1 MKKLIKTIAIMA
13 LSRKN
18 LKFSIEKSASKY
30 LTSFFKAFYSQS
42 SVSVAKKTKQTEQ
55 EKLLDVKYDF
65 VLKLLVS
72 AWLMEKTYLAQ
83 RKLKVCS
90 LSGRAKGYIARVYLA
105 RTSFR
110 KVVAEALVA
119 GVRKSSF

>member
-18 LKFSIEKSASKY
+18 LKFLIEKSASKY
-30 LTSFFKAFYSQS
+30 LASFFKAFYSQNS
-42 SVSVAKKTKQTEQ
+42 ASASKKTKQTEQ
-55 EKLLDVKYDF
+55 EKLLDVKYGF

-72 AWLMEKTYLAQ
+72 AWLVEKIYLAQ

-90 LSGRAKGYIARVYLA
+90 FSGRAKGYIARIYLA

-110 KVVAEALVA
+110 KVVAEALIA